1 MSCYFR
7 HLQGIFEEAN
17 ITVTPNNRK
26 KIDQTIHDLLGTVY
40 KDCPTTWK
48 ALKPVLA
55 DDQKRHKL
63 IQRLKTATNL

>member
-7 HLQGIFEEAN
+7 HLQGLFEEAN
-17 ITVTPNNRK
+17 ITVNPNNK
-26 KIDQTIHDLLGTVY
+26 KRIDQTIHQVLGAVY

-55 DDQKRHKL
+55 NAQKRSEL
-63 IQRLKTATNL
+63 IRSLHAADL